1 VPGDGYRS
9 LFQLEKIMI
18 RAAIAVVFTAFVLFA
33 TSMHACSQDFAGIGI
48 AQTISDVE
56 VVQGRLDVDTTD
68 ELALLFFDEYGLVD
82 ISPVLVDPNGNFL
95 TFTSSLWIASDS
107 SQLSATL
114 VNLDTGESMGDV
126 AISMTGLPTPSVMTA
141 DDVRNTVNGLPPG
154 KSPGVRVVGSEQN
167 LDDLFNDLTQ
177 GGTEFTPPS
186 YSGIGVVLPDGTW
199 IGIRPD
205 SSSGGTGDTTI
216 DIRYPDGTTAKV
228 HIDPCSPGN

>member
-1 VPGDGYRS
+1 
-9 LFQLEKIMI
+9 MI
-18 RAAIAVVFTAFVLFA
+18 RIAIDVVATLILPATLRRACAQEFT
-33 TSMHACSQDFAGIGI
+33 GIGI

-56 VVQGRLDVDTTD
+56 VVQGRLDVETTD
-68 ELALLFFDEYGLVD
+68 ELALLFFDEFGIVD
-82 ISPVLVDPNGNFL
+82 VSPVLLDSNGNFL
-95 TFTSSLWIASDS
+95 TFTSSLWIASNS

-114 VNLDTGESMGDV
+114 VNLDTGEYVGDV
-126 AISMTGLPTPSVMTA
+126 AISMIGSPTPSVMTA

-154 KSPGVRVVGSEQN
+154 NSPGVRVVGSEQN

-177 GGTEFTPPS
+177 GGTESTPPT
-186 YSGIGVVLPDGTW
+186 YPGIGVVLPDGTW

-216 DIRYPDGTTAKV
+216 DIRYPDGSTTKV